1 MLKVGRGV
9 QTRDMGDIFLLPS
22 LFLTW
27 TDPVNAQF
35 LHHSEGKVRQNSI
48 DVVPLQVYRGQSVSK
63 RDSIYLGCSWSFQW
77 HVSWFK

>member
-35 LHHSEGKVRQNSI
+35 LRHSEDKVRQNSI
-48 DVVPLQVYRGQSVSK
+48 DVVPLQVCRGQSVSEEGQ
-63 RDSIYLGCSWSFQW
+63 RLPGLLLVIPL